1 MAKEE
6 AVVEESQQVR
16 RDFARIQSTAGC
28 RAAGGATAVVLES
41 QRAGGPHT
49 ETEVHFAQA
58 GGCLRTAEEVRM
70 MFDRRPRSALGIC
83 ISSTGRSQK
92 KRDWAAGVG
101 FIIILLIVTVIV
113 CIY

>member
-16 RDFARIQSTAGC
+16 RDFDRIQRTAGC

-49 ETEVHFAQA
+49 ETGVHCAQA

-70 MFDRRPRSALGIC
+70 MFDKRPRSALGIC
-83 ISSTGRSQK
+83 ISSTGRKMVRQ
-92 KRDWAAGVG
+92 WAEPEKM
-101 FIIILLIVTVIV
+101 
-113 CIY
+113 